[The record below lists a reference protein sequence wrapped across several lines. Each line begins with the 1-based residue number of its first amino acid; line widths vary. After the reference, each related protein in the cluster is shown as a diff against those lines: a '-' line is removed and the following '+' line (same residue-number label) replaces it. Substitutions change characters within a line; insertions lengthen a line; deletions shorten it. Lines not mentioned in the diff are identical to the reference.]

1 MWSENVAVAASVEQ
15 LKEFETKIKAHR
27 RAGVVVQTTQRLET
41 LNSIVN
47 YLTSITKEIHIA
59 NTICQS
65 TSMRQNEAKALAKEA
80 DLMVVVGSK
89 KSANTTHLAEILNGI
104 TKTIHIESPDELDL
118 YKDLTENA
126 EKISVTAGAS
136 TPQKLIEAVVNRL
149 DAPRA

>member
-1 MWSENVAVAASVEQ
+1 
-15 LKEFETKIKAHR
+15 
-27 RAGVVVQTTQRLET
+27 
-41 LNSIVN
+41 
-47 YLTSITKEIHIA
+47 
-59 NTICQS
+59 
-65 TSMRQNEAKALAKEA
+65 
-80 DLMVVVGSK
+80 MVVVGSK

-149 DAPRA
+149 DTPRA